1 MKKTGLFLILVGFIL
16 VFLTGIALAEV
27 KWLSL
32 KEGTEKAKIEKK
44 PMIVDFFYGKGCP
57 RCEFLEKNVYADPVI
72 SKKIMD
78 DFVPIRVDLTRKLT
92 KEEEQLGNRY
102 EFKKDCL
109 LLFLD
114 PDTNVL
120 SAKGKRLCF
129 IDKVDPDEF
138 VEYLDSIKS
147 GPKSSK

>member
-1 MKKTGLFLILVGFIL
+1 MKRFCNWLILAGLIL
-16 VFLTGIALAEV
+16 AFSGGVASAEL

-57 RCEFLEKNVYADPVI
+57 RCEFLEKNVYADPTI
-72 SKKIMD
+72 AAKIMA
-78 DFVPIRVDLTRKLT
+78 DFVPIRVDLTKKLS

-114 PDTNVL
+114 PETNVL

-138 VEYLDSIKS
+138 VSYLDSVKS
-147 GPKSSK
+147 EMKSRK